1 MKVIS
6 YLNFDGNCGPAMTF
20 YQSVLGG
27 ELITMPYGDTP
38 MAADMPDMADKMA
51 HACLMGDG
59 WTIMA
64 SDCPAGTF
72 EPMKGM
78 NISIHAPTVEQARE
92 YFNGLAEGG
101 TVIMGFEETFWSKG
115 FGMVTDKFGTPWM
128 VNTDLDQNSDQGC
141 SN

>member
-6 YLNFDGNCGPAMTF
+6 YLNFDGNCRPAMTF

-92 YFNGLAEGG
+92 YFNGLAKGG